1 MPDWTIDP
9 LRNHSK
15 LIPALATLHQ
25 AEWHAVHPDM
35 SVTDWENEFF
45 WHILTS
51 SPTTL
56 VATDADQ
63 QLLGSASLVK
73 DDMEGLAPY
82 SPWLANVLVLP
93 AARGQGIGAA
103 LIDAIAV
110 LALAQGHPELF
121 LFTSDQ
127 QHFYLQRGWIPLEDR
142 IHHGVLVSLMRK
154 PLT

>member
-1 MPDWTIDP
+1 MPDWTIAP
-9 LRNHSK
+9 LRTHTT

-35 SVTDWENEFF
+35 SITDWETEFS
-45 WHILTS
+45 WHTLAA

-56 VATDADQ
+56 VAINADQ

-93 AARGQGIGAA
+93 TARGYGIGAA
-103 LIDAIAV
+103 LISAIAV
-110 LALAQGHPELF
+110 FAHTQGHHELF

-127 QHFYLQRGWIPLEDR
+127 QRFYAQRGWAPLEDR
-142 IHHGVLVSLMRK
+142 IHHGKTVTIMRK
-154 PLT
+154 ALP